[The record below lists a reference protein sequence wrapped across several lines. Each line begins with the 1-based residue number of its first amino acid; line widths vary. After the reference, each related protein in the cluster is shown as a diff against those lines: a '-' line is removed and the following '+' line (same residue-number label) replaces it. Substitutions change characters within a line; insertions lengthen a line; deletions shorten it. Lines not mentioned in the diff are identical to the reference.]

1 MNFQEV
7 QGNTKLLLKKSNR
20 DDCMSEKIPKDSGIP
35 NTPSF
40 LYIVGKPGSGKSL
53 MLESL
58 LSEQYRIGKGKE
70 TCFDSI
76 FYFCPKTSQ
85 GSYHNSFVEDLDPDK
100 IHHELTPDN
109 LSDVIEEIEEMN
121 PEDGKDQWGR
131 KVEPRYACII
141 FDDMITELKS
151 RHIRPIVGRIGKNF
165 RHLRLLIIVISQN
178 YILLDKPTRDNV
190 SHLIQFQTT
199 NRKELERLNDE
210 WFGQFDRHQFED
222 FWNFIHDKQFNFV
235 IANRRN
241 DEFCKCFNPIT
252 YNLPGGEG
260 VGVVKREQ

>member
-260 VGVVKREQ
+260 GGW